1 MLLFFL
7 SFRGNQRRIGKIK
20 VSSWWMESHNK
31 AAKVIS
37 RVLSL
42 PACSGTVKF
51 MTHLQVFLL
60 LLPVFRRVKGIKTVY
75 VRVRVWVF
83 MCMSL
88 VFLFVA
94 LCLACSQQCLAFSLM
109 DFFMKLCLMPVCVCV
124 WMCGVLMNGLR
135 SIMGFGM
142 KCSMNATSPLPHP
155 FFLTPAHFYFPL
167 TFLSLIIFPFAH
179 NPSLLFHS
187 LLSKLDLPVTQNSSE
202 F

>member
-1 MLLFFL
+1 
-7 SFRGNQRRIGKIK
+7 
-20 VSSWWMESHNK
+20 MESHNK

-60 LLPVFRRVKGIKTVY
+60 LLPVFRCVKGIKTVY
-75 VRVRVWVF
+75 VRVWVF

-109 DFFMKLCLMPVCVCV
+109 DFFMKLCLMCVCVCECV
-124 WMCGVLMNGLR
+124 G
-135 SIMGFGM
+135 
-142 KCSMNATSPLPHP
+142 CS
-155 FFLTPAHFYFPL
+155 
-167 TFLSLIIFPFAH
+167 
-179 NPSLLFHS
+179 
-187 LLSKLDLPVTQNSSE
+187 
-202 F
+202 

>member
-1 MLLFFL
+1 
-7 SFRGNQRRIGKIK
+7 
-20 VSSWWMESHNK
+20 MESHNK

-60 LLPVFRRVKGIKTVY
+60 LLPVFRCVKGIKTVY
-75 VRVRVWVF
+75 VCVRVWVF

-124 WMCGVLMNGLR
+124 CECVGCSW
-135 SIMGFGM
+135 MGFEVSWALEWNVAWM
-142 KCSMNATSPLPHP
+142 PPRLFPILSSSRQLIFISHLHFCPSSFSPSHTILPYY
-155 FFLTPAHFYFPL
+155 FTHFSP
-167 TFLSLIIFPFAH
+167 
-179 NPSLLFHS
+179 N
-187 LLSKLDLPVTQNSSE
+187 
-202 F
+202 